1 MHNRPPMTRRTVTPP
16 RSSATL
22 VGWLVLACVCGGA
35 SVAWA
40 QAAFPLSAL
49 IDPDVALYVEI
60 AQPDQQWDT
69 WERSELARRW
79 KQSGLEALFDKSDFV
94 RQWRK
99 VDEVVSHATPLTLT
113 DHLRGLCGKGLSLAV
128 YVPSQGAPQGLWVS
142 RARSSAALEA
152 TLKAWDT
159 LEPLAKT
166 ERRGTPREEY
176 FARRIRKGAQ
186 EQVLFYVRHDNVLVL
201 SDQESLVS
209 SCARRLSALLH
220 PADTTTTIAAA
231 RPVFQ
236 EVELVVPDHASAAV
250 WMYGNPRAWDRVLDK
265 EFDHSP
271 GAELARNV
279 WRSLRGL
286 GLSLRMNDG
295 LTLTLRAQLD
305 PRQSH
310 PGWLAATQPTDSA
323 DPLQLPERLSIW
335 EHAPADAVLVA
346 GGSLRPAWWLQRI
359 HALQNDREQDDWRRL
374 QRVLRGALG
383 GVDPW
388 ADVGTALMR
397 DWGLVIAPRSGS
409 SPSLRPGDWSVASVH
424 QMTAEV
430 DQRPEL
436 AGAVDD
442 GLGLGMQLLAAQL
455 NSDGDGAAV
464 TPMRIREAGIVG
476 RTMTGRAGVDFGY
489 QLAAN
494 RLLIGWPLALMQQRL
509 AANSAAHAELVDLS
523 TREFPRPSLMAWIN
537 LEMVRG
543 AIRRDPEH
551 PRLKDDPP
559 VPVRAAELFDRGFGA
574 ISLASDHLEFKLGG
588 RYGSTR

>member
-1 MHNRPPMTRRTVTPP
+1 MHDRLPRIRRTVNQS
-16 RSSATL
+16 RSSVTL

-60 AQPDQQWDT
+60 AQPDQQWDA

-79 KQSGLEALFDKSDFV
+79 KQAGLEALFAKSDFV

-99 VDEVVSHATPLTLT
+99 VDEVVAHATPQTLT

-128 YVPSQGAPQGLWVS
+128 YVPPQGAPQGLWVS

-166 ERRGTPREEY
+166 ERRGSPREEY
-176 FARRIRKGAQ
+176 FARRMRKGAQ
-186 EQVLFYVRHDNVLVL
+186 EQVLFYVRHDDVLVL

-209 SCARRLSALLH
+209 SCARRLSTVLY
-220 PADTTTTIAAA
+220 PADISTAA
-231 RPVFQ
+231 RPVFP
-236 EVELVVPDHASAAV
+236 EAELAVPDHASAAV
-250 WMYGNPRAWDRVLDK
+250 WLYGNPRAWDRVLDK

-286 GLSLRMNDG
+286 GLSLRMDEG

-310 PGWLAATQPTDSA
+310 PGWLAATQPTDST
-323 DPLQLPERLSIW
+323 DPLQLPERLTIW
-335 EHAPADAVLVA
+335 EQAPADAVLVA
-346 GGSLRPAWWLQRI
+346 GGSLRPVWWLQRLLV
-359 HALQNDREQDDWRRL
+359 LQNDREKEDWRRL

-388 ADVGTALMR
+388 TDVGTALMR

-409 SPSLRPGDWSVASVH
+409 SPTLRPGDWSVATVH
-424 QMTAEV
+424 QMTAKV

-455 NSDGDGAAV
+455 NGEGDGAEV
-464 TPMRIREAGIVG
+464 TPMRIREAGSVG

-489 QLAAN
+489 QLAGN

-509 AANSAAHAELVDLS
+509 ASNSAAHAELVDLS
-523 TREFPRPSLMAWIN
+523 TREFPHPALMAWVN
-537 LEMVRG
+537 LEMLRG
-543 AIRRDPEH
+543 AIRRDAEH

-559 VPVRAAELFDRGFGA
+559 VPVRAAELFDRGFAA
-574 ISLASDHLEFKLGG
+574 ISLAADRVELKLGG